1 MTDLY
6 PSPANITDFVSFL
19 NFTTSNVCMD
29 VTNPSTCGSWMFF
42 DFFLGIFFLIL
53 LIGFKY
59 RHSLKESYAGSSLII
74 ALISGIIFAMPNYT
88 FLRGYDLIF
97 WIANAF
103 ISIMLL
109 YLVKD

>member
-6 PSPANITDFVSFL
+6 PAPGNLTDFPSFL
-19 NFTTSNVCMD
+19 NFTTSNICID
-29 VTNPSTCGSWMFF
+29 VSNPSTCGSWMFF
-42 DFFLGIFFLIL
+42 DTFLGIFFLIL
-53 LIGFKY
+53 LIGFKQ

-74 ALISGIIFAMPNYT
+74 AFISGLIFAFPFS
-88 FLRGYDLIF
+88 FLRPYDLIF

-103 ISIMLL
+103 ISIIIL